1 MSIAQLVLE
10 RYYGEMWNRW
20 RFELIPQLLSPELKF
35 RGSLGVHVTGHSEFA
50 RYMEQVRSAFPDFQ
64 NRVIHIQEAANS
76 VTALLEYRGTHQGEL
91 FGVSPTGK
99 RVIYE
104 GLALFTFDQGLIR
117 EVVVMSDRLQIL
129 EQLRGKEFWR
139 QNIGH

>member
-1 MSIAQLVLE
+1 MSLTELIID

-20 RFELIPQLLSPELKF
+20 RFELIPQLLSPALKF

-50 RYMEQVRSAFPDFQ
+50 QYMEQVRSAFPDFQ
-64 NRVIHIQEAANS
+64 NRVTRIEEAENS

-91 FGVSPTGK
+91 FSVSPTGK
-99 RVIYE
+99 TVVYE

-117 EVVVMSDRLQIL
+117 EAIVMSDRLQIL
-129 EQLRGKEFWR
+129 EQLLGEKFWR
-139 QNIGH
+139 QNLSH

>member
-1 MSIAQLVLE
+1 MSFAELVVE

-20 RFELIPQLLSPELKF
+20 RFELIPQLLSPELRF
-35 RGSLGVHVTGHSEFA
+35 RGSLGVHLTGHSGFA

-64 NRVIHIQEAANS
+64 NHIKRIEEAGNS

-91 FGVSPTGK
+91 FGASPTGK
-99 RVIYE
+99 TVVYE

-117 EVVVMSDRLQIL
+117 EAVVMSDRLQIL
-129 EQLRGKEFWR
+129 EQLLGEKFWR
-139 QNIGH
+139 QNLGH